1 VTERHPYAY
10 DAGGEL
16 RAAAE
21 LDPATT
27 ATMVWLTDDQV
38 AMLGGPGGSCTGT
51 CNVVAQRTGPVLSYR
66 YHQPRGTP

>member
-38 AMLGGPGGSCTGT
+38 AMLER
-51 CNVVAQRTGPVLSYR
+51 VRRFLHR
-66 YHQPRGTP
+66 DM